1 MMFSKLSSAVVV
13 FRFLLE
19 IVKEVRE
26 LMKMVEEDD
35 IGKGNGEKKK
45 EVVLRIIGNIYDTA
59 DDFVEIPLDRE
70 TVINFADNMVEVI
83 HDLFSV
89 IGVFR

>member
-1 MMFSKLSSAVVV
+1 MFSKLSSAVVV

-19 IVKEVRE
+19 VVKEVRE

-70 TVINFADNMVEVI
+70 TVINFADNIIEVI
-83 HDLFSV
+83 HDLYSI

>member
-1 MMFSKLSSAVVV
+1 MFSKLSSAVVV

-45 EVVLRIIGNIYDTA
+45 EIVLRIIGNIYDTA